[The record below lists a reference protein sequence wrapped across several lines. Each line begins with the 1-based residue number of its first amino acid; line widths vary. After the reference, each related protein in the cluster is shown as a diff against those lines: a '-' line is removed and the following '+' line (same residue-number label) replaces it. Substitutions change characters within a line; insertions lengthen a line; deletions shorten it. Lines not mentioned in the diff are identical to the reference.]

1 MDQGQENLEAEAG
14 LLEHLNRV
22 DQDINVIRQRVHDL
36 LDSLQRTEQK
46 IDEE

>member
-1 MDQGQENLEAEAG
+1 MDQEQENLKAEAG

-46 IDEE
+46 TEE

>member
-1 MDQGQENLEAEAG
+1 MDQEQENLKAEAG

-22 DQDINVIRQRVHDL
+22 DQDINVIRKRVHDL

-46 IDEE
+46 TDEE